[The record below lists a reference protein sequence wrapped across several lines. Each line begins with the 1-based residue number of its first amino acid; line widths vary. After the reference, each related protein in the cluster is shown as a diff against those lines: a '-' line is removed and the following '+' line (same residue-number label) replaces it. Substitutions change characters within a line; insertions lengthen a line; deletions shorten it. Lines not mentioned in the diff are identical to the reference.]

1 MCLWVR
7 KSPSFLFFSVWP
19 SPRIFLYFITTHL
32 DIEPTKNFHTFFMHL
47 LLTSPLTFFC
57 VCIAFYFLL
66 RVLEKMCLTAL
77 LLKHL
82 KNLWNKI
89 FRETLIIVSQQWK
102 IKYDLYG
109 IYASI
114 FPYRDHFINVVL
126 TTLKIW
132 DSILIWSSDY
142 CLIIY

>member
-1 MCLWVR
+1 MCV
-7 KSPSFLFFSVWP
+7 KGLFSLCIFFFC
-19 SPRIFLYFITTHL
+19 PRIFLYFITTHL
-32 DIEPTKNFHTFFMHL
+32 DIEPKIFILYAHHHSFSLFYPSFYVPVDVIL
-47 LLTSPLTFFC
+47 RLCVYFC
-57 VCIAFYFLL
+57 ASL
-66 RVLEKMCLTAL
+66 KMCLTAL